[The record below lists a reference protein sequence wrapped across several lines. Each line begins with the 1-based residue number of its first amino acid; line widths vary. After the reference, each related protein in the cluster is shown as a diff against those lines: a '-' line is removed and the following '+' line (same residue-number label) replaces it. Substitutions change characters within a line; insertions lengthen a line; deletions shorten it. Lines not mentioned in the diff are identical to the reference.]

1 MSPIMTRTI
10 LYTLVLLIGYIGK
23 QCGLFQVSDRRFLSS
38 LILYVTLPFAVIKGF
53 QGVVL
58 SPALLASFA
67 VGLAANLLL
76 LCVGLIISWNKPPQ
90 ERAFFALN
98 TSSYNIGNFAMPFLV
113 GILSSDGFAAMCM
126 FDIATAMV
134 TYGVNVAVADGI
146 MGSGNAFSL
155 TPMLKKIFTTP
166 TFLVYLALIALSLLH
181 LQLPTLVMD
190 VADLAG
196 GSNAFL
202 AMLSIGILFNVK
214 LPKNGLKNLVLLL
227 ISRYALNFIMAF
239 SVFLLPLPQS
249 IQQALAVVLLAP
261 IASSAP
267 LLTDTSG
274 ADGQLSALA
283 NSLSIPISI
292 LGMSI
297 MLSVV
302 S

>member
-1 MSPIMTRTI
+1 
-10 LYTLVLLIGYIGK
+10 
-23 QCGLFQVSDRRFLSS
+23 
-38 LILYVTLPFAVIKGF
+38 
-53 QGVVL
+53 
-58 SPALLASFA
+58 
-67 VGLAANLLL
+67 
-76 LCVGLIISWNKPPQ
+76 
-90 ERAFFALN
+90 
-98 TSSYNIGNFAMPFLV
+98 
-113 GILSSDGFAAMCM
+113 MCM

-146 MGSGNAFSL
+146 MGSGKAFSL